1 MDDSS
6 SETVNLTNEKKGRS
20 FNPLIFDSMSRCPVQ
35 PSLFRR
41 LMAAGFVF
49 FLVKG
54 LVWIGIGAAAYFGF
68 AASGG

>member
-1 MDDSS
+1 MNDSS
-6 SETVNLTNEKKGRS
+6 SETDNPTDQKEGRS
-20 FNPLIFDSMSRCPVQ
+20 FNPLIFGPMSRCPVQ

-54 LVWIGIGAAAYFGF
+54 LVWLGIGAAAYFGF
-68 AASGG
+68 AASGN

>member
-1 MDDSS
+1 
-6 SETVNLTNEKKGRS
+6 
-20 FNPLIFDSMSRCPVQ
+20 MSRCPVQ

-54 LVWIGIGAAAYFGF
+54 LVWLGIGAAAYFGF
-68 AASGG
+68 AASGN

>member
-20 FNPLIFDSMSRCPVQ
+20 FNPLIFGPMSRCPVQ